1 MSLVFCKTIESSE
14 CRFWSDIYTNSKYLL
29 IVKPYNNAI
38 ETKDKI
44 IIKIEKEN
52 YFLFQ
57 NKMIRNI
64 I

>member
-29 IVKPYNNAI
+29 VVKPYNNAI

-44 IIKIEKEN
+44 IIKI
-52 YFLFQ
+52 
-57 NKMIRNI
+57 
-64 I
+64 

>member
-1 MSLVFCKTIESSE
+1 MPTK
-14 CRFWSDIYTNSKYLL
+14 
-29 IVKPYNNAI
+29 I